1 MNLIGV
7 DVDSRT
13 LVCERRCNNKSFPIK
28 TFANTTAGHKK
39 FIRWA
44 TQRGA
49 TARVAM
55 EATGVYSIP
64 FALALSQ
71 AEGIGVSV
79 VNPRAIKKFA
89 DATLQRGKTDA
100 MDASCIAEY
109 LVRMPFKE
117 WVPPD
122 QVVMQ
127 LQHITRRTVQLGSD
141 LTREK
146 SRLAAAKRLGSFG
159 SIVANDTAVSARH
172 IQRRIDALEAKALK
186 LVAANPAL
194 QHQLNLLVS
203 VVGIGNRT
211 GLRIL
216 AELNALPSD
225 MKAKQWV
232 AFAGLDPRP
241 FESGTSTKKPR
252 SISRAGNRYLR
263 DALYFP
269 ALVASQQDEHV
280 SAYYQKLLAAGKKP
294 KQAIVAIM
302 RKMLLALWGMLH
314 TGTSWDGSKFYK
326 MA

>member
-7 DVDSRT
+7 DVDSQT
-13 LVCERRCNNKSFPIK
+13 LVCERRFNHKSFPIK
-28 TFANTTAGHKK
+28 TFANTTAGHRK

-55 EATGVYSIP
+55 ESTGVYSIP

-71 AEGIGVSV
+71 EKGIGVSV

-109 LVRMPFKE
+109 LERMPFKE
-117 WVPPD
+117 WTPPD
-122 QVVMQ
+122 KIVME

-146 SRLAAAKRLGSFG
+146 SRHAAAKQLGNLG
-159 SIVANDTAVSARH
+159 RVVANDTAVSARH
-172 IQRRIDALEAKALK
+172 IQRRIDALEAKALSI
-186 LVAANPAL
+186 VATHDHL
-194 QHQLNLLVS
+194 QQQLDTLVS

-216 AELNALPSD
+216 AELNSLPSD
-225 MKAKQWV
+225 MKGKQWV
-232 AFAGLDPRP
+232 AAAGLDPRP
-241 FESGTSTKKPR
+241 YESGTSTKKTR

-269 ALVASQQDEHV
+269 ALVASRQDEHV
-280 SAYYQKLLAAGKKP
+280 SAYYQKLIAAGKKP

-302 RKMLLALWGMLH
+302 RKMLLALWGMFNS
-314 TGTSWDGSKFYK
+314 GTSWDGSKFYK
-326 MA
+326 MP

>member
-7 DVDSRT
+7 DVDSRM
-13 LVCERRCNNKSFPIK
+13 LVCERRCNDKTFPIK
-28 TFANTTAGHKK
+28 TFANTAAGHKK

-44 TQRGA
+44 TQRGS

-55 EATGVYSIP
+55 ESTGVYSIP

-71 AEGIGVSV
+71 EQGIEVSV

-89 DATLQRGKTDA
+89 DATLQRGKTDT
-100 MDASCIAEY
+100 MDASCIAQY
-109 LVRMPFKE
+109 LERMPFKA
-117 WVPPD
+117 WTPPD

-141 LTREK
+141 LAREK
-146 SRLAAAKRLGSFG
+146 SRHAAAEQLGALG
-159 SIVANDTAVSARH
+159 RVVANDTAVSARH
-172 IQRRIDALEAKALK
+172 IQRRIDALEAKALSI
-186 LVAANPAL
+186 VAAHPHL
-194 QHQLNLLVS
+194 QQQLDLLVS
-203 VVGIGNRT
+203 GVGIGNKT

-216 AELNALPSD
+216 AELNALPPD

-232 AFAGLDPRP
+232 ASAGLDPKP
-241 FESGTSTKKPR
+241 YESGTSTKKHR

-269 ALVASQQDEHV
+269 ALVASRQDEHV
-280 SAYYQKLLAAGKKP
+280 AAYYRKLIAAGKKP

-302 RKMLLALWGMLH
+302 RKLLLALWGMLNR
-314 TGTSWDGSKFYK
+314 GASWDGSKFYR
-326 MA
+326 MS